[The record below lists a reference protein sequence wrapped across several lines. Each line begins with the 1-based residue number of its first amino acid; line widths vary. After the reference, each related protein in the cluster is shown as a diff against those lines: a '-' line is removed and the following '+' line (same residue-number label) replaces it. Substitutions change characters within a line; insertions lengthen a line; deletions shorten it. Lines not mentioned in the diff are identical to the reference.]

1 MRQTRTRDR
10 ERRIRR
16 ADGPVRLA
24 ELAALQL
31 ARALRGM

>member
-1 MRQTRTRDR
+1 MRQTRTRDH

-16 ADGPVRLA
+16 AEVPVHLA
-24 ELAALQL
+24 GLAALQL